1 LAKKKVGDILSVTS
15 LLPVIISIIFF
26 YTQRGPDFDIY
37 LGIII
42 FGSLSIFGI
51 IFAVISL
58 VISRKRIFGWLGL
71 IANVLVLVFAFLLQL
86 AMGIGE
92 P

>member
-1 LAKKKVGDILSVTS
+1 MTKRKVGDILSVTS
-15 LLPVIISIIFF
+15 LLPAIISVIFF
-26 YTQRGPDFDIY
+26 FLKRGPDFDIY
-37 LGIII
+37 FAIAVFSIL
-42 FGSLSIFGI
+42 SLIGI

-58 VISRKRIFGWLGL
+58 FISRKRIFGWFGL
-71 IANVLVLVFAFLLQL
+71 IANVLVLIFAYLLQL

>member
-1 LAKKKVGDILSVTS
+1 MTKRKAGDILSVTS
-15 LLPVIISIIFF
+15 LLPGIISIIYFF
-26 YTQRGPDFDIY
+26 ITRGLDFDIY
-37 LGIII
+37 FGITVFSI
-42 FGSLSIFGI
+42 LSIIGI

-58 VISRKRIFGWLGL
+58 FISKRRIFGWIGL
-71 IANVLVLVFAFLLQL
+71 MVNVLILIFAYFLQL

>member
-1 LAKKKVGDILSVTS
+1 MTKRKVGDILSVTS
-15 LLPVIISIIFF
+15 LLPAIISVVFF
-26 YTQRGPDFDIY
+26 FIKRGPDSDIY
-37 LGIII
+37 FAIAVFSI
-42 FGSLSIFGI
+42 LSIIGI

-58 VISRKRIFGWLGL
+58 FISRKRFFGWIGL
-71 IANVLVLVFAFLLQL
+71 IANVLILIFAYFLQL